1 MLGFRLL
8 VYLFDDR
15 FEDSEY
21 AIALAGNLCSEG
33 TDSNDSAFAHLL
45 LSHINDYRPVT
56 NVADGKELHII
67 TPAEFLGLLRSVH
80 RFFR

>member
-21 AIALAGNLCSEG
+21 AIALAGNSVQKVL
-33 TDSNDSAFAHLL
+33 TPM
-45 LSHINDYRPVT
+45 I
-56 NVADGKELHII
+56 LHSL
-67 TPAEFLGLLRSVH
+67 TFFFLI
-80 RFFR
+80 